1 MRGSDKGR
9 RARGPMPEIDDLER
23 LADLMDS
30 RFRIPGTGIRFGFD
44 ALLGLVPG
52 IGDGLVTV
60 PGVYILV
67 RAHRM
72 GAPSLLLAGMALNLA
87 IDLVVGSI
95 PLVGDIFDIGFR
107 ANRRNVAL
115 LRRHFAR
122 A

>member
-1 MRGSDKGR
+1 MRGSDKGK
-9 RARGPMPEIDDLER
+9 RARGLTSEIDDLER

-44 ALLGLVPG
+44 AVLGLVPG

-72 GAPSLLLAGMALNLA
+72 GAPFLLLARMALNLA
-87 IDLVVGSI
+87 IDLVVGTI